1 MEVKEMEN
9 KTVEI
14 TSFAIL
20 IEAIITYFNQF
31 FVQEDF
37 CWQMLFSITLGII
50 IAVAY
55 RLDLPA
61 HFNLTSQIPYV
72 GCVLTGILL
81 SRGSNYVF
89 DLFGKLSNHV

>member
-1 MEVKEMEN
+1 MDN
-9 KTVEI
+9 KTVGI
-14 TSFAIL
+14 ASFAIL

-31 FVQEDF
+31 FVQENF
-37 CWQMLFSITLGII
+37 CWQMLFSIALGIV

-55 RLDLPA
+55 KLDLPA
-61 HFNLTSQIPYV
+61 RFSMNSQIPYF

-89 DLFGKLSNHV
+89 DLLDKFISCK

>member
-1 MEVKEMEN
+1 MEN
-9 KTVEI
+9 KTVGI
-14 TSFAIL
+14 ASFAIL

-31 FVQEDF
+31 FVQENF

-55 RLDLPA
+55 KLDLPA
-61 HFNLTSQIPYV
+61 YFNLKSDIPYV

-89 DLFGKLSNHV
+89 DLLNKISKI